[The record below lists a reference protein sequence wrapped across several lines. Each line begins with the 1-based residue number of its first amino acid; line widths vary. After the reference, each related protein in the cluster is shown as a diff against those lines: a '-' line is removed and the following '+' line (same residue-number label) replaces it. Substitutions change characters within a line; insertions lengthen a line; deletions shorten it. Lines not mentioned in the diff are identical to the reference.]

1 MLTVA
6 LAVLA
11 EWLAP
16 YGFDGDY
23 LFVEANRRKLSADTP
38 EQRER
43 DRETVQAWYGAQG
56 RDRAAEVVG
65 AKGKLLVKLEA
76 RSK

>member
-38 EQRER
+38 EQRE
-43 DRETVQAWYGAQG
+43 GSG
-56 RDRAAEVVG
+56 DRAGVVWG
-65 AKGKLLVKLEA
+65 AGQRQGGGGRGGEGETAGQA
-76 RSK
+76 RSPQ